1 MDASTLRLIL
11 IVLGALLLGAL
22 YVWERRRIA
31 RGDDP
36 HAPPD
41 DRSLGARRR
50 REPSVGGRFEDDA
63 EGSGAAF
70 DVDAEPNARRRGRLD
85 LARAT
90 ANDFDWDDED
100 DAAPGARDQL
110 GSGSNS
116 GSRAKSGSRSDSS
129 ASSGSNSGSG
139 SSSRSGYGPGSGS
152 DSGAR
157 GASAP
162 TSLPEETLLVQLFV
176 FAREQAFDGLAIET
190 AAERQHLVPG
200 EMDIYHRRNLDGS
213 GERSHF
219 SLANLVKPGTFPFD
233 AMEDFS
239 SPGLALFTQFE
250 GLPSDLMVY
259 DELVRTARALADE
272 LDGDLKLQ
280 DRRPFDDAAWE
291 GLRGE
296 LLELINARADA
307 LARASEPTNAGAPS
321 SRS

>member
-1 MDASTLRLIL
+1 MIL
-11 IVLGALLLGAL
+11 IVLGVLLLGAL
-22 YVWERRRIA
+22 YLLERRRIA
-31 RGDDP
+31 RGDDSRASP
-36 HAPPD
+36 GE
-41 DRSLGARRR
+41 RSLGARRR
-50 REPSVGGRFEDDA
+50 REPSVGLRFEDDA

-70 DVDAEPNARRRGRLD
+70 DGDAEPKARRRGRLD
-85 LARAT
+85 LAHAT
-90 ANDFDWDDED
+90 ADDFAWDDED
-100 DAAPGARDQL
+100 DAAPGARDRP
-110 GSGSNS
+110 GSGSNAGS
-116 GSRAKSGSRSDSS
+116 G
-129 ASSGSNSGSG
+129 SGSG
-139 SSSRSGYGPGSGS
+139 SSSRSGYGSDSGS
-152 DSGAR
+152 DSDSGAAEGREPAAR
-157 GASAP
+157 GASAS
-162 TSLPEETLLVQLFV
+162 TSSPANTLLVQLFV

-213 GERSHF
+213 GERAHF

-272 LDGDLKLQ
+272 LGGDLRLQ
-280 DRRPFDDAAWE
+280 DRRPFDDTAWE
-291 GLRGE
+291 DLRGE

-307 LARASEPTNAGAPS
+307 LAQGSEPTDADAPS

>member
-11 IVLGALLLGAL
+11 IVLGVLLLGAL
-22 YVWERRRIA
+22 YLFERRRSA
-31 RGDDP
+31 RGDDSRASP
-36 HAPPD
+36 GE
-41 DRSLGARRR
+41 RSLGARRR
-50 REPSVGGRFEDDA
+50 REPSVGLRFEDDA

-70 DVDAEPNARRRGRLD
+70 DGDAEPKARRRGRLD
-85 LARAT
+85 LAHAT
-90 ANDFDWDDED
+90 ADDFAWDDED
-100 DAAPGARDQL
+100 DAAPGARDRP
-110 GSGSNS
+110 GSGSNAGS
-116 GSRAKSGSRSDSS
+116 G
-129 ASSGSNSGSG
+129 SGSG
-139 SSSRSGYGPGSGS
+139 SSSRSGYGSDSGS
-152 DSGAR
+152 DSDSGAAEGREPAAR
-157 GASAP
+157 GASAS
-162 TSLPEETLLVQLFV
+162 TSSPANTLLVQLFV

-200 EMDIYHRRNLDGS
+200 EMEIYHRRNLDGS
-213 GERSHF
+213 GERAHF

-272 LDGDLKLQ
+272 LGGDLRLQ
-280 DRRPFDDAAWE
+280 DRRPFDDTAWE
-291 GLRGE
+291 DLRGE

-307 LARASEPTNAGAPS
+307 LAQGSEPADADAPS

>member
-11 IVLGALLLGAL
+11 IVLGVLLLGAL
-22 YVWERRRIA
+22 YLLERRRIA
-31 RGDDP
+31 RGDDSRASP
-36 HAPPD
+36 GE
-41 DRSLGARRR
+41 RSLGARRR
-50 REPSVGGRFEDDA
+50 REPSVGLRFEDDA

-70 DVDAEPNARRRGRLD
+70 DGDAEPKARRRGRLD
-85 LARAT
+85 LAHAT
-90 ANDFDWDDED
+90 ADDFAWDDED
-100 DAAPGARDQL
+100 DAAPGARDRP
-110 GSGSNS
+110 GSGSNAGS
-116 GSRAKSGSRSDSS
+116 G
-129 ASSGSNSGSG
+129 SGSG
-139 SSSRSGYGPGSGS
+139 SSSRSGYGSDSGS
-152 DSGAR
+152 DSDSGAAEGREPAAR
-157 GASAP
+157 GASAS
-162 TSLPEETLLVQLFV
+162 TSSPANTLLVQLFV

-213 GERSHF
+213 GERAHF

-272 LDGDLKLQ
+272 LGGDLRLQ

-291 GLRGE
+291 NLRGE

-307 LARASEPTNAGAPS
+307 LAQGSEPTDADAPS

>member
-11 IVLGALLLGAL
+11 IVLGVLLLGAL
-22 YVWERRRIA
+22 YLLERRRIA
-31 RGDDP
+31 RGDDSRASP
-36 HAPPD
+36 GE
-41 DRSLGARRR
+41 RSLGARRR
-50 REPSVGGRFEDDA
+50 REPSVGLRFEDDA

-70 DVDAEPNARRRGRLD
+70 DGDAEPKARRRGRLD
-85 LARAT
+85 LAHAT
-90 ANDFDWDDED
+90 ADDFAWDDED
-100 DAAPGARDQL
+100 DAAPGARDRP
-110 GSGSNS
+110 GSGSNAGS
-116 GSRAKSGSRSDSS
+116 GSG
-129 ASSGSNSGSG
+129 SGSG
-139 SSSRSGYGPGSGS
+139 SSSRSGYGSDSGS
-152 DSGAR
+152 DSDSGAAEGREPAAR
-157 GASAP
+157 GASAS
-162 TSLPEETLLVQLFV
+162 TSSPANTLLVQLFV

-200 EMDIYHRRNLDGS
+200 EMEIYHRRNLDGS
-213 GERSHF
+213 GERAHF

-272 LDGDLKLQ
+272 LGGDLRLQ

-291 GLRGE
+291 NLRGE

-307 LARASEPTNAGAPS
+307 LAQGSEPADADAPS

>member
-22 YVWERRRIA
+22 YLWERRRIA

-36 HAPPD
+36 YAPPTE
-41 DRSLGARRR
+41 RAPSTRHR
-50 REPSVGGRFEDDA
+50 REPNVGGRFEADA
-63 EGSGAAF
+63 QASGAAF
-70 DVDAEPNARRRGRLD
+70 DVDAEPNARRRGRFD
-85 LARAT
+85 LARAEI
-90 ANDFDWDDED
+90 DDVDVDDED
-100 DAAPGARDQL
+100 DAPRRSPDR
-110 GSGSNS
+110 SGSCS
-116 GSRAKSGSRSDSS
+116 KTAGRRQPAAREQD
-129 ASSGSNSGSG
+129 AST
-139 SSSRSGYGPGSGS
+139 
-152 DSGAR
+152 A
-157 GASAP
+157 ASV
-162 TSLPEETLLVQLFV
+162 PEQTLLVQLFV
-176 FAREQAFDGLAIET
+176 FAREQAFDGLAIQT

-233 AMEDFS
+233 TMEDFS

-250 GLPSDLMVY
+250 GLPSDLMIY

-272 LDGDLKLQ
+272 LGGELRLQ
-280 DRRPFDDAAWE
+280 DRRPFDEAAWE
-291 GLRGE
+291 ALRNE

-307 LARASEPTNAGAPS
+307 LARGAEPSNADAPA